1 VTSSAFDHLR
11 AALLLVLGLGITQLL
26 SALAAAFRVR
36 RRLGFH
42 WLPLT
47 WAAVVFA
54 WQMQFLWAIYELRGA
69 TPAWTPVRFGLLLAM
84 ALLLFVA
91 GALVAP
97 SASPEEP
104 PLAWDQF
111 QKDGRWALPCL
122 AAYFLLAFLA
132 NPVLFGVPLFLRA
145 NLADLGLSLLAAASL
160 LVRSRAGWAGLTAA
174 FVACSAAAIAL
185 LSPGAY
191 RQ

>member
-1 VTSSAFDHLR
+1 MTPSAFDHLR

-26 SALAAAFRVR
+26 SAMTAAFRVR

-42 WLPLT
+42 WIPLT

-54 WQMQFLWAIYELRGA
+54 WQMQFLWAIFELRGA
-69 TPAWTPVRFGLLLAM
+69 TPVWTPLRFGLLLAM

-91 GALVAP
+91 GSLVAP

-104 PLAWDQF
+104 PQTWDQF
-111 QKDGRWALPCL
+111 QKDGRWALLCL
-122 AAYFLLAFLA
+122 SAYFFLAFLS

-145 NLADLGLSLLAAASL
+145 NLADLGLALLAAGSLLA
-160 LVRSRAGWAGLTAA
+160 RSRAAWAGLTAA
-174 FVACSAAAIAL
+174 FVACSATAIAL

-191 RQ
+191 R